1 MSEQGT
7 QSIAFSIAEC
17 GLGNGGEISFNNDP
31 ALDPLQTSWL
41 TDPNAPRDALQNL
54 RILKTRETGNQAQ
67 IPITT
72 GRARRSMIDFTQHNY
87 MSLQMRRKAG
97 VLQHSNKE
105 YISKKSEYSKIITR
119 KNNKSS
125 RARLKKLIDSTD
137 CEELDPITKI
147 ASNSGIKNGKT
158 YLYLNKNIPFYSSI

>member
-1 MSEQGT
+1 MSTEGT
-7 QSIAFSIAEC
+7 QSIAFFIGEC
-17 GLGNGGEISFNNDP
+17 GLGDGGEIPYNNDP
-31 ALDPLQTSWL
+31 ALNPSQTPWL

-72 GRARRSMIDFTQHNY
+72 GRVRRSMVDFTQYDYNA
-87 MSLQMRRKAG
+87 LRMRRKAE
-97 VLQHSNKE
+97 VLQHNNKKTESRKKEFSNVVM
-105 YISKKSEYSKIITR
+105 R

-125 RARLKKLIDSTD
+125 RARIKKLIESNE
-137 CEELDPITKI
+137 CENKPYITKP

-158 YLYLNKNIPFYSSI
+158 FLYYNKNTPFYSSI